1 LIIVFLDVV
10 VGCANH
16 RRQNE
21 MKLLMSNKEALAAS
35 EKDVALLSRGS
46 SELIQ
51 GSELVK
57 KLVRSKQEG
66 KPLKIKAG
74 IDPTSP
80 HLHLGHVV
88 LFQKMKQFQD
98 LGHEVTVLI
107 GDFTGMIGDPTG
119 RSEIR
124 KQLTREVV
132 LANAETYKKQIF
144 KLLDPERTIIRFN
157 SEWMD
162 EMPTGELIQLASQYT
177 VARILE
183 RDDFQKRY
191 QASHPIGIH
200 EFLYPLIQGY
210 DSVAL
215 ESDVE
220 LGGRD
225 QKFNLLVG
233 RTLQKVYGQ
242 AQQVVLTMPL
252 LEGTDGTRKMSK
264 SYGNDIVLESAPFE
278 MFGKIMSI
286 RDELMWRFFELLT
299 DDCVEDHKKKHPM
312 EAKLYLA
319 HSLVSRFHSS
329 EKAKN
334 AQDRFNLTVGRKGS
348 VEDAPEIVI
357 GAHPLKLVDLIHAQG
372 WAPSKGQ
379 ARRLI
384 QQGAVTINQKKVT
397 DPAYKIVISGKYRFD
412 IKVGKKN
419 RYSLVKGA

>member
-1 LIIVFLDVV
+1 
-10 VGCANH
+10 
-16 RRQNE
+16 
-21 MKLLMSNKEALAAS
+21 MKPLMSNEEALAES
-35 EKDVALLSRGS
+35 EKDAALLLRGTVDF
-46 SELIQ
+46 IQ
-51 GSELVK
+51 RSELVK
-57 KLVRSKQEG
+57 KLAKSKQAG

-80 HLHLGHVV
+80 NLHLGHVV

-124 KQLTREVV
+124 KQLTREAV
-132 LANAETYKKQIF
+132 LENAETYKTQIF
-144 KLLDPERTIIRFN
+144 KLLDPKRTKIRFN

-162 EMPTGELIQLASQYT
+162 AMPAGALIQLASQYT

-215 ESDVE
+215 KSDVE
-220 LGGRD
+220 LGGTD

-233 RTLQKVYGQ
+233 RTLQKIYGQ
-242 AQQVVLTMPL
+242 EQQVVLTVPL
-252 LEGTDGTRKMSK
+252 LEGTDGIRKMSK
-264 SYGNDIVLESAPFE
+264 SFSNDIALESSPFE
-278 MFGKIMSI
+278 MFGKTMSI

-299 DDCVEDHKKKHPM
+299 DECVSDLKKKHPM

-319 HSLVSRFHSS
+319 HSLVTRFHGLV
-329 EKAKN
+329 EAN
-334 AQDRFNLTVGRKGS
+334 EAQDRFNLTVGRASGAE
-348 VEDAPEIVI
+348 VVPEIVV
-357 GAHPLKLVDLIHAQG
+357 GTLPLKLVEFIHDQG
-372 WAPSKGQ
+372 WASSRGQ

-384 QQGAVTINQKKVT
+384 QQGAVEINQEKVT
-397 DPAYKIVISGKYRFD
+397 DPAYIITPSNEDRCD

-419 RYSLVKGA
+419 RYSLVLKD

>member
-1 LIIVFLDVV
+1 
-10 VGCANH
+10 
-16 RRQNE
+16 
-21 MKLLMSNKEALAAS
+21 MKLLMSDEEAIAAS

-46 SELIQ
+46 AELIQ
-51 GSELVK
+51 RPALVK
-57 KLVRSKQEG
+57 KLMKSKQEG
-66 KPLKIKAG
+66 RPLKIKAG

-124 KQLTREVV
+124 KQLTRETV
-132 LANAETYKKQIF
+132 LENAETYKTQIF
-144 KLLDPERTIIRFN
+144 KLLDPKRTMVRFN

-162 EMPTGELIQLASQYT
+162 SMPVGQLIELASQYT

-215 ESDVE
+215 KADVE
-220 LGGRD
+220 LGGTD

-233 RTLQKVYGQ
+233 RTLQKAYGQ
-242 AQQVVLTMPL
+242 EQQVVLTMPL

-264 SYGNDIVLESAPFE
+264 SFGNDIALESSPFE
-278 MFGKIMSI
+278 MFGKTMSI
-286 RDELMWRFFELLT
+286 RDELMWRYFELLT
-299 DDCVEDHKKKHPM
+299 DESLLNLKKRHPM
-312 EAKLYLA
+312 AAKLYLA
-319 HSLVSRFHSS
+319 HTLVKRFHGL
-329 EKAKN
+329 EKAN
-334 AQDRFNLTVGRKGS
+334 EAQNRFDLTVGRKGS
-348 VEDAPEIVI
+348 VEGVPEIVV
-357 GAHPLKLVDLIHAQG
+357 GAQPLKLADLIHVQG
-372 WAPSKGQ
+372 WAASKGA

-384 QQGAVTINQKKVT
+384 QQGAVTINQKKMT
-397 DPAYKIVISGKYRFD
+397 DPACEIVVSGKDRCD

-419 RYSLVKGA
+419 RYSLVKGD

>member
-1 LIIVFLDVV
+1 M
-10 VGCANH
+10 N
-16 RRQNE
+16 
-21 MKLLMSNKEALAAS
+21 KLMSDEEARAAS
-35 EKDVALLSRGS
+35 ERDVALLSRGS
-46 SELIQ
+46 VELIRR
-51 GSELVK
+51 SDLVK
-57 KLVRSKQEG
+57 KLTKSKQEG
-66 KPLKIKAG
+66 LPLKIKAG

-124 KQLTREVV
+124 KQLTREAV
-132 LANAETYKKQIF
+132 LENAESYKTQIF
-144 KLLDPERTIIRFN
+144 KLLDPKRTIIRFN

-162 EMPTGELIQLASQYT
+162 KMPAGKLIQLASQYT

-215 ESDVE
+215 GSDVE
-220 LGGRD
+220 LGGTD

-233 RTLQKVYGQ
+233 RTLQKAYGQ
-242 AQQVVLTMPL
+242 EQQVVLTMPL
-252 LEGTDGTRKMSK
+252 LEGTDGSRKMSK
-264 SYGNDIVLESAPFE
+264 SYGNDIALESVPFE
-278 MFGKIMSI
+278 MFGKTMSI
-286 RDELMWRFFELLT
+286 RDELMWRYFELLT
-299 DDCVEDHKKKHPM
+299 DESISDLKRKHPM

-319 HSLVSRFHSS
+319 HSLVARFHGL
-329 EKAKN
+329 EDAKE
-334 AQDRFNLTVGRKGS
+334 AQDRFNLTVGRQGHS
-348 VEDAPEIVI
+348 EAAPEIVV
-357 GAHPLKLVDLIHAQG
+357 GMQPMKLVELIHDQG
-372 WAPSKGQ
+372 WAASKGK

-384 QQGAVTINQKKVT
+384 QQGAVEINHEKMT
-397 DPAYKIVISGKYRFD
+397 DPAYEITLSGDDPCD

-419 RYSLVKGA
+419 RYSLVRGD

>member
-1 LIIVFLDVV
+1 
-10 VGCANH
+10 
-16 RRQNE
+16 
-21 MKLLMSNKEALAAS
+21 MKLLMSDEEAVAVAK
-35 EKDVALLSRGS
+35 KDVTLLSRGS
-46 SELIQ
+46 AELIHHA
-51 GSELVK
+51 ELVK
-57 KLVRSKQEG
+57 KLTKSKQEG

-107 GDFTGMIGDPTG
+107 GDFTGMIGDPSG

-124 KQLTREVV
+124 KQLTREIV
-132 LANAETYKKQIF
+132 LENAETYKAQIF
-144 KLLDPERTIIRFN
+144 KLLDPKRTVIRFN

-162 EMPTGELIQLASQYT
+162 SMPVSQLVQLASQYT

-220 LGGRD
+220 LGGTD

-242 AQQVVLTMPL
+242 EQQVVLTMPL
-252 LEGTDGTRKMSK
+252 LEGTDGIRKMSK
-264 SYGNDIVLESAPFE
+264 SYGNDIALESSAFE
-278 MFGKIMSI
+278 IFGKTMSI

-299 DDCVEDHKKKHPM
+299 EDCVADFKKKHPM

-319 HSLVSRFHSS
+319 HSLVARFHGSR
-329 EKAKN
+329 KAQE
-334 AQDRFNLTVGRKGS
+334 AQDRFNLTVGRKS
-348 VEDAPEIVI
+348 ASDVPPEIVV
-357 GAHPLKLVDLIHAQG
+357 GAQPKKLVELIYDQR
-372 WAPSKGQ
+372 WAASKGA

-384 QQGAVTINQKKVT
+384 QQGAVEINHKKVT
-397 DPAYKIVISGKYRFD
+397 DPTYEITISGEDRFD

-419 RYSLVKGA
+419 RYSLLKGD

>member
-1 LIIVFLDVV
+1 
-10 VGCANH
+10 
-16 RRQNE
+16 
-21 MKLLMSNKEALAAS
+21 MSNEEALAES

-46 SELIQ
+46 VDLIQ
-51 GSELVK
+51 RSELVK
-57 KLVRSKQEG
+57 KLVKSKQEG
-66 KPLKIKAG
+66 IPLKIKAG

-132 LANAETYKKQIF
+132 LENAETYKAQIF
-144 KLLDPERTIIRFN
+144 KLLDPKRTKVRFN

-162 EMPTGELIQLASQYT
+162 SMPTGELIQLASQYT

-215 ESDVE
+215 KSDVE
-220 LGGRD
+220 LGGTD

-233 RTLQKVYGQ
+233 RTLQKAYGQ
-242 AQQVVLTMPL
+242 AQQVVLTVPL
-252 LEGTDGTRKMSK
+252 LEGTDGVRKMSK
-264 SYGNDIVLESAPFE
+264 SFANDIALESTPFE
-278 MFGKIMSI
+278 MFGKTMSI
-286 RDELMWRFFELLT
+286 SDELMWRFFELLT
-299 DDCVEDHKKKHPM
+299 DESIVELKQRHPM

-319 HSLVSRFHSS
+319 STLVARFHGS
-329 EKAKN
+329 EKAKE
-334 AQDRFNLTVGRKGS
+334 AQDRFNLTVGRKGGS
-348 VEDAPEIVI
+348 KVAPEIVV
-357 GAHPLKLVDLIHAQG
+357 GAVPVKLVALIHGQG
-372 WAPSKGQ
+372 WADSKGK

-384 QQGAVTINQKKVT
+384 QQGAVEINQKKII
-397 DPAYKIVISGKYRFD
+397 DPAYEITLSGTDRYD
-412 IKVGKKN
+412 IKIGKKK
-419 RYSLVKGA
+419 RYSLVRGD